1 MLIKSYHKLFRYNNL
16 KPLLGTNETAPI
28 KKKSPKQ
35 ATQSLVK
42 HLKK

>member
-16 KPLLGTNETAPI
+16 KPSPGTNGTDPI
-28 KKKSPKQ
+28 KKSTEQ

-42 HLKK
+42 HPKQ